1 MKRERCSLKTF
12 DKVYRYYD
20 IFMKAFQLYKVEE
33 IKDSLKLQGNEKI
46 VDIGGGTGYL
56 AQHLCDQCRKIY
68 VVDESERMLSQIKT
82 SEKILPILGDGL
94 HTNFEDGSMDV
105 VILAD
110 VMHHIEKQQ
119 KLMEEAHRILKEKGR
134 ILVLDFDRKHLRT
147 KLLGC
152 FEYFLFGKL
161 YFRTSKEAKDLLGG
175 KFSIQSCMAK
185 QYYFIIVGEKR

>member
-1 MKRERCSLKTF
+1 MREF

-20 IFMKAFQLYKVEE
+20 IFMKVFQLYKVEE
-33 IKDSLKLQGNEKI
+33 IKDALKLQGNEKI
-46 VDIGGGTGYL
+46 VDIGGGTGHL
-56 AQHLCDQCRKIY
+56 AQHLWDQCNKIY

-82 SEKILPILGDGL
+82 NEKILPILGDGL
-94 HTNFEDGSMDV
+94 NTNFEDRSMDV

-119 KLMEEAHRILKEKGR
+119 KLIEEVHRILKEKGR
-134 ILVLDFDRKHLRT
+134 ILILDFDRKHLRT
-147 KLLGC
+147 KLLRC

-175 KFSIQSCMAK
+175 KFAIESCMAK
-185 QYYFIIVGEKR
+185 KYYFIIVGEKR